1 LAFARLKLLAP
12 DAQKTSDLYYTMNGF
27 TAEVPLSQ
35 LKNVLSMEG
44 KGAVKTIT
52 LAGRNVI
59 NDQVA
64 AVNDGVVPNMVNSAS
79 LIGAV
84 EAWDLGYTG
93 SGTYVAIID
102 SGIDYKHEN
111 LGGHDTFPNEKVP
124 YGYDLPTTTL
134 TPWTPTQTLE
144 GTAPT

>member
-1 LAFARLKLLAP
+1 
-12 DAQKTSDLYYTMNGF
+12 MNGF

-111 LGGHDTFPNEKVP
+111 LGGHDTFPMKKFP
-124 YGYDLPTTTL
+124 MDMTL
-134 TPWTPTQTLE
+134 LTKIPIPWMPTPTLV

>member
-1 LAFARLKLLAP
+1 
-12 DAQKTSDLYYTMNGF
+12 
-27 TAEVPLSQ
+27 
-35 LKNVLSMEG
+35 
-44 KGAVKTIT
+44 

-124 YGYDLPTTTL
+124 YGYDFADEDPD
-134 TPWTPTQTLE
+134 PMDANPDIGGH
-144 GTAPT
+144 GTHVAGTVGSIGKGVFPIKMATRCL

>member
-1 LAFARLKLLAP
+1 
-12 DAQKTSDLYYTMNGF
+12 MNGF

-64 AVNDGVVPNMVNSAS
+64 AVNDGVV
-79 LIGAV
+79 
-84 EAWDLGYTG
+84 
-93 SGTYVAIID
+93 
-102 SGIDYKHEN
+102 
-111 LGGHDTFPNEKVP
+111 
-124 YGYDLPTTTL
+124 L
-134 TPWTPTQTLE
+134 TW
-144 GTAPT
+144 